1 MVPIPKGTR
10 ARDLNVTILKKK
22 LTVGLKGKEPI
33 LDGELCKE
41 IKMEE
46 STWTVG
52 SFPVPLDLLTDFENL
67 TTCRGPR
74 NRSRPPG
81 ESEPAGMVGE
91 CPHPPS
97 QDRYHEDRP
106 REQQVE

>member
-1 MVPIPKGTR
+1 MVPVPKGTR
-10 ARDLNVTILKKK
+10 ARNLNVTIQKKK
-22 LTVGLKGKEPI
+22 LTVGLKGNEPI

-52 SFPVPLDLLTDFENL
+52 SFRVPLDLLTDFENFA
-67 TTCRGPR
+67 TYRGPR
-74 NRSRPPG
+74 TRSHPPG
-81 ESEPAGMVGE
+81 ESEQAGMVGE

-97 QDRYHEDRP
+97 QARYHEDRP
-106 REQQVE
+106 R